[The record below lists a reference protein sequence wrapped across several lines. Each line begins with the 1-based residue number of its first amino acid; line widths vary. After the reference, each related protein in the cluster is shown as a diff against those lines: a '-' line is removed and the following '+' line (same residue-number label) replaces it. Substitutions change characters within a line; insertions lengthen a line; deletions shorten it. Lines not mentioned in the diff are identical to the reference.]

1 MIIVT
6 PEQMK
11 YLEAEADR
19 NGNTYEM
26 LMEKAGERL
35 AEKIISIINI
45 EKNKDKNHIFDI
57 IFLCGNRVIMQ
68 ETVLWRQDILNSMG
82 LIPL

>member
-45 EKNKDKNHIFDI
+45 EKNKIKI
-57 IFLCGNRVIMQ
+57 IYLYYFFM
-68 ETVLWRQDILNSMG
+68 W
-82 LIPL
+82 

>member
-57 IFLCGNRVIMQ
+57 IFYVITVIMQ

>member
-45 EKNKDKNHIFDI
+45 EKNKDKNHIFVL
-57 IFLCGNRVIMQ
+57 FFYVVTVIMQ

>member
-57 IFLCGNRVIMQ
+57 IFLSLPISLDKSIVS
-68 ETVLWRQDILNSMG
+68 LAFHKLLSYK
-82 LIPL
+82 L

>member
-45 EKNKDKNHIFDI
+45 EKMKTI
-57 IFLCGNRVIMQ
+57 IRILILFFFAETAIMR
-68 ETVLWRQDILNSMG
+68 EIVLWRQDILNSMG
-82 LIPL
+82 SIPL

>member
-45 EKNKDKNHIFDI
+45 EK
-57 IFLCGNRVIMQ
+57 
-68 ETVLWRQDILNSMG
+68 E
-82 LIPL
+82 

>member
-45 EKNKDKNHIFDI
+45 EKNKDKNHIF
-57 IFLCGNRVIMQ
+57 
-68 ETVLWRQDILNSMG
+68 
-82 LIPL
+82 

>member
-45 EKNKDKNHIFDI
+45 EKNI
-57 IFLCGNRVIMQ
+57 IYLILFFYVVTVIMQ

>member
-57 IFLCGNRVIMQ
+57 IFYVVTVIMQ

>member
-45 EKNKDKNHIFDI
+45 EKNKDKNHIFDYY
-57 IFLCGNRVIMQ
+57 FFM
-68 ETVLWRQDILNSMG
+68 W
-82 LIPL
+82 

>member
-45 EKNKDKNHIFDI
+45 EKNKDKNHILILF
-57 IFLCGNRVIMQ
+57 FYVVTVIMQ

>member
-45 EKNKDKNHIFDI
+45 EKIRIKI
-57 IFLCGNRVIMQ
+57 IYLILFFYVVTVIMQ